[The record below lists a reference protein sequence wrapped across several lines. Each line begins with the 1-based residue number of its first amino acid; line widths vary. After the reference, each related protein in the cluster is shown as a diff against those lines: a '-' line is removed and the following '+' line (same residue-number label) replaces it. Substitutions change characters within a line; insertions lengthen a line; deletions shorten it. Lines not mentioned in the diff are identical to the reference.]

1 MKALSFS
8 LFAGLTECSCR
19 ICFEVYLNYGRISVN
34 LWPGKCKL
42 TRMKSKLE
50 DEIDA
55 LFTLSLAEF
64 TSARNTLAAR
74 LKKEKRADDADRVKL
89 LAKPPVSAWA
99 VNQLYWNYRDEFEQL
114 IATGKRFHS
123 AQASRSA
130 AKVAN
135 MRDSLEERRRSL
147 VELSDLATG
156 LLQDAGHNA
165 SQDTLHRIT
174 TTLEALSA
182 YALLPDGP
190 IPGRLTQDVDPP
202 SFELLASLISGG
214 ATPARL
220 EPSSRTKSVTKSK
233 TTTADARRIRQAK
246 IAEAKVLLQEAKT
259 ALSDARA
266 KAQSSAAAQKKANAD
281 AKETEKYKRAAE
293 ERLQRATAVAA
304 AAARRAQI
312 ANEEASETAQAFE
325 EAKRGV
331 ESATKELESLLQS

>member
-1 MKALSFS
+1 
-8 LFAGLTECSCR
+8 
-19 ICFEVYLNYGRISVN
+19 
-34 LWPGKCKL
+34 
-42 TRMKSKLE
+42 MKSKLD

-74 LKKEKRADDADRVKL
+74 LKKEGRSNEADRVKL

-99 VNQLYWNYRDEFEQL
+99 VNQLYWSYRDEFEQL
-114 IATGKRFHS
+114 MATGKRFHT

-135 MRDSLEERRRSL
+135 MRDSLEARRQSL
-147 VELSDLATG
+147 VELSELAAE

-190 IPGRLTQDVDPP
+190 TPGRLTQDVDPP

-214 ATPARL
+214 ATTTGMPA
-220 EPSSRTKSVTKSK
+220 RTKSA
-233 TTTADARRIRQAK
+233 TTASPARQKSNDAAEARQIRQSK
-246 IAEAKVLLQEAKT
+246 IAEAKVLLQEAKK
-259 ALSDARA
+259 ALANARA
-266 KAQSSAAAQKKANAD
+266 RTQSTEAALKKATAD

-293 ERLQRATAVAA
+293 ERLKRASAVSEAA
-304 AAARRAQI
+304 ALRAQS
-312 ANEEASETAQAFE
+312 ATEEAGEAAQALE
-325 EAKRGV
+325 DAKRAV
-331 ESATKELESLLQS
+331 DASTKELESLLKS